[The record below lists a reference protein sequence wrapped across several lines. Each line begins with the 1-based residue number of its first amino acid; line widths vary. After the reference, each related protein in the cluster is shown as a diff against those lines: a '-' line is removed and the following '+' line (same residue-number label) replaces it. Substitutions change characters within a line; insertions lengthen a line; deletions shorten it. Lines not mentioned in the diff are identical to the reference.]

1 MKAIELRTRTEE
13 DGSIKLAH
21 TGLNG
26 GVLVRVLILSEEDE
40 NSEEKLYLETISRN
54 PAFDF
59 LNEPEEDVYSAKDGK
74 PFKG

>member
-1 MKAIELRTRTEE
+1 MKAIEFRTRTEE
-13 DGSIKLAH
+13 DGSIKLEH
-21 TGLNG
+21 TGFLG

-40 NSEEKLYLETISRN
+40 NSEEKLYLESISRN

-59 LNEPEEDVYSAKDGK
+59 LNEPEEDVYTKKDGK

>member
-1 MKAIELRTRTEE
+1 MKAIELTTRTEE
-13 DGSIKLAH
+13 DGSIKLEH

-26 GVLVRVLILSEEDE
+26 GVLVRILILSEEDE
-40 NSEEKLYLETISRN
+40 NSEEKLYLKSISRN

-59 LNEPEEDVYSAKDGK
+59 LNEPEEDVYSKKDGK